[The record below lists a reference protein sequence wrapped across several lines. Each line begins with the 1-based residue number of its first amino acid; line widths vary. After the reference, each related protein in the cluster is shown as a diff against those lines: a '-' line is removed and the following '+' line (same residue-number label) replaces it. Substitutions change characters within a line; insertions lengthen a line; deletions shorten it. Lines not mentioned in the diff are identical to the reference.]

1 MSDPLRTTAHVN
13 LALAIKTLVGL
24 GVDPE
29 ADAKAVC
36 ELLGGYGHLKEY
48 NAENLTEIL
57 RRVNNGY

>member
-1 MSDPLRTTAHVN
+1 VN

-24 GVDPE
+24 DVDPE

-36 ELLGGYGHLKEY
+36 ELLGGYDHVKEY
-48 NAENLTEIL
+48 NAENLTELL